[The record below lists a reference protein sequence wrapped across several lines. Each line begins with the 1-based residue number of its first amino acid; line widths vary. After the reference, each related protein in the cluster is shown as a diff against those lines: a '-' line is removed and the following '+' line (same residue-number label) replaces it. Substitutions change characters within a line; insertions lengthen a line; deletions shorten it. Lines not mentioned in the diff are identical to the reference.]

1 MVSEWATTPC
11 WDMRAETSLANSFM
25 VDDTHCYLA
34 RTSIMDTERKIRD
47 RPEPGCGQH
56 ETSLPRHRPMNGP
69 FCTVLLLLEQLSE
82 SVYVSKGNLPA
93 TLGGLSPELWQK

>member
-1 MVSEWATTPC
+1 
-11 WDMRAETSLANSFM
+11 
-25 VDDTHCYLA
+25 
-34 RTSIMDTERKIRD
+34 
-47 RPEPGCGQH
+47 
-56 ETSLPRHRPMNGP
+56 MNGP